1 MNKFE
6 IFRSKLLFIGGL
18 TIEDKTITSEDLSFP
33 IITEC
38 HVEYDINADDNIIL
52 VNTTMRVLD
61 NNNTPFFNID
71 LMYQV
76 DCELPAMINEEAVIS
91 ECINYL
97 QPQMSNILK
106 ISIEQCTQKEM
117 LIENEM
123 ELA

>member
-6 IFRSKLLFIGGL
+6 ILGSKLLFIGGL

-38 HVEYDINADDNIIL
+38 TVEYDINADENIIL

-61 NNNTPFFNID
+61 DNNTPFFNIE
-71 LMYQV
+71 LVYQV
-76 DCELPAMINEEAVIS
+76 NCVLPLIVNEKAVITD
-91 ECINYL
+91 CISYL
-97 QPQMSNILK
+97 QPQISNILK